1 MNKILFIPL
10 IAFLAVF
17 MIQSC
22 DSQKTVLKDVPEDK
36 LDGSYTVSMND
47 TLTLKLASNPS
58 TGFKW
63 NMASKLKPAIIKELN
78 VEFVKEEKAMDM
90 VGAGGYE
97 LWTFL
102 PKKEGILF
110 LHFKYEREDGKT
122 KKEKYIQVVVKE

>member
-10 IAFLAVF
+10 IAFFALF
-17 MIQSC
+17 LIQSC

-47 TLTLKLASNPS
+47 TLTLKLHSNPS

-63 NMASKLKPAIIKELN
+63 NLASKIKPVIIKELDKK
-78 VEFVKEEKAMDM
+78 FIKEEKTMDM
-90 VGAGGYE
+90 IGGGGYD

-110 LHFKYEREDGKT
+110 LYLKYEREDGKT
-122 KKEKYIQVVVKE
+122 KKEKYIQVIVKK

>member
-1 MNKILFIPL
+1 MKRILFIPL
-10 IAFLAVF
+10 IAFLAAF
-17 MIQSC
+17 TIQSC

-47 TLTLKLASNPS
+47 TLTLKFPANPS

-63 NMASKLKPAIIKELN
+63 NIASKIKPVIIKELN
-78 VEFVKEEKAMDM
+78 NEFVKEEKTMDM

-97 LWTFL
+97 IWTFL
-102 PKKEGILF
+102 PKKTGNLF

-122 KKEKYIQVVVKE
+122 KKEKYIQIVVKD

>member
-10 IAFLAVF
+10 IAFFAVF

-78 VEFVKEEKAMDM
+78 VEFVKE
-90 VGAGGYE
+90 
-97 LWTFL
+97 
-102 PKKEGILF
+102 
-110 LHFKYEREDGKT
+110 
-122 KKEKYIQVVVKE
+122 